1 MTTIAGWVHRA
12 SGRAWWAA
20 GAALG
25 AISLGMPWRA
35 STLWPIYNV
44 YNPWNC
50 GVDWGGEE
58 WASSRWCFQMLPTYS
73 WYQGQAT
80 PGLQTPV
87 RVFVAIAVVA
97 VAFGLRLGRR
107 RIAVAGAVI
116 ATLGGVLGG
125 PGLGAGQVVY
135 TAALIA
141 LWIGVRRTTWPP
153 SDIRRVERV
162 GPALR

>member
-1 MTTIAGWVHRA
+1 MTTLSSTAQRAGQ
-12 SGRAWWAA
+12 RAWWAA
-20 GAALG
+20 AAALG

-58 WASSRWCFQMLPTYS
+58 WASSRLCFQMLPTYS
-73 WYQGQAT
+73 WYEGQAT
-80 PGLQTPV
+80 PGMQTPV
-87 RVFVAIAVVA
+87 RVFVAVAVVA

-107 RIAVAGAVI
+107 HLAVAGVVV

-135 TAALIA
+135 TGALVA
-141 LWIGVRRTTWPP
+141 LWIGLVRTAWPT
-153 SDIRRVERV
+153 SDAAGTERI
-162 GPALR
+162 GAPPR